1 MINGTPQEKIEQI
14 DQQQI
19 KRAEAKA
26 TIAPAMPTP
35 APTDRNRAEILPPD
49 HVFAGLM
56 RNGYRCLLI
65 DPPPRFVAGTKG
77 RPPHYAR
84 MTDADIAALPVC
96 DLLHP
101 AGTWIFLWATSPK
114 LYVPAR
120 SRTQL
125 SPDAVAR
132 AWGARY

>member
-1 MINGTPQEKIEQI
+1 MNMINSTFQEKIEQI
-14 DQQQI
+14 NQEQI
-19 KRAEAKA
+19 ERAEAKA

-35 APTDRNRAEILPPD
+35 APTDRNEILPQG

-65 DPPPRFVAGTKG
+65 DPPTRFIAGTKG
-77 RPPHYAR
+77 RPQHYAR
-84 MTDADIAALPVC
+84 MTDANIAALPIA

-101 AGTWIFLWATSPK
+101 EGAWIFVWTTSPK
-114 LYVPAR
+114 LYAPVG

-125 SPDAVAR
+125 SPDAVAG
-132 AWGARY
+132 AWGAR